1 MLFLYGMYICKDLK
15 SLKARRQDVKNGAAV
30 SQDVDDSES
39 KARIKSWHTRKN
51 DLKLKRTKKSYF

>member
-1 MLFLYGMYICKDLK
+1 MVLKDLK

-39 KARIKSWHTRKN
+39 KAGRKVGTRG
-51 DLKLKRTKKSYF
+51 RTI